1 MKIVAKYLKKVYDN
15 GGYGLRDVNL
25 SIVSGD
31 FAVILGE
38 SGCGK
43 STLLRTIA
51 GLEKTTAGELYL
63 DGLLAEGV
71 AAKDRNVSM
80 VFQECVLYPRF
91 TVWENLATA
100 LERYNLPREEQ
111 DSRIREVLKVFDLVS
126 VAGQLPKSLSGGQQQ
141 RVALAR
147 ALVSRPKAILFDEP
161 LSNVAETQRADYVK
175 YIKELKNSLPYVT
188 FLYVTHNVTEA
199 LALADTL
206 VVMKDGCVLQQ
217 GKKDFVLNNPYSADV
232 LQAVCNQVDRQG
244 DEWFNPY
251 RQTWQR
257 FDNGLVGGQRQK
269 LNLQGTFDGKTLDFC
284 NVQIAVDENFRYR
297 FIGKKGNVIV
307 GIDTDQIRANA
318 LFDDVQLTAERVDE
332 HNYKFADGTIVCLK
346 NIENFNGKLCFSQN
360 ALQLFDTNGRRILAH
375 YHVYQ
380 NVVSAKTFGKSLL
393 LPSGKVKLSSA
404 PHGRVRVTFGKNVQA
419 TVAKRGLKIKK
430 CLDEETF
437 GNKKLC
443 YCYVKGFPNY
453 LALWV
458 DAKTPFL
465 RNSTKLKI
473 TDSTLKIE
481 RI

>member
-25 SIVSGD
+25 SIESGD

-51 GLEKTTAGELYL
+51 GLEKPTAGELYL
-63 DGLLAEGV
+63 DGLLADGV

-91 TVWENLATA
+91 TVWENLSIA

-111 DSRIREVLKVFDLVS
+111 DKRIKQVLRVFDLVS
-126 VAGQLPKSLSGGQQQ
+126 VAGQLPKHLSGGQQQ
-141 RVALAR
+141 RVALAH
-147 ALVSRPKAILFDEP
+147 ALVTQPKAILFDEP

-175 YIKELKNSLPYVT
+175 YIKQLKNSLPYVT

-206 VVMKDGCVLQQ
+206 VVMKDGRVLQQ
-217 GKKDFVLNNPYSADV
+217 GKKDFVLHNPYSADV
-232 LQAVCNQVDRQG
+232 LQAVCNQVDCQG
-244 DEWFNPY
+244 DAWFNPY
-251 RQTWQR
+251 QQTWQR
-257 FDNGLVGGQRQK
+257 FDNGLIGGQSQR
-269 LNLQGTFDGKTLDFC
+269 LNLQGTFDGKTLTFC

-297 FIGKKGNVIV
+297 FIGKKGNVVV
-307 GIDTDQIRANA
+307 GVDTDQIRANV
-318 LFDDVQLTAERVDE
+318 LFDDVQLTAELVGD
-332 HNYKFADGTIVCLK
+332 HTYKLADGRLVCLK
-346 NIENFNGKLCFSQN
+346 NIQNFNGKLCFPQD
-360 ALQLFDTNGRRILAH
+360 ALQLFDANGRRVLAH
-375 YHVYQ
+375 YRVYQ
-380 NVVSAKTFGKSLL
+380 NTIVAKTFGKSLF
-393 LPSGKVKLSSA
+393 LPSGKVKLSNA
-404 PHGRVRVTFGKNVQA
+404 RGRVRVTFGANVQA

-443 YCYVKGFPNY
+443 YCYAKGFDNY
-453 LALWV
+453 IALWV

-473 TDSTLKIE
+473 IDSTLKIE